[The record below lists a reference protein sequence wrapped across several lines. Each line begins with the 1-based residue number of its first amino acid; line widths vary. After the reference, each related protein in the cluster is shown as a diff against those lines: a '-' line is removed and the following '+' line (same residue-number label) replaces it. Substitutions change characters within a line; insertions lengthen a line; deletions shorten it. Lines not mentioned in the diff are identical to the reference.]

1 MGGSDILKLSIR
13 FIDIIRCN
21 GIIIMNMATTEGK
34 LWLNGE
40 MVEQPDAKIHV
51 LTHSL
56 HYGIAVFEGVRAYQ
70 TDDGR
75 TAIFRLDD
83 HTDRLLGSAK
93 IFQLDVP
100 YDKETFN
107 QAQKDVIKQNGFDSA
122 YLRPLIWIGA
132 EKLGLSSRGNSIN
145 AMVAAWKWGAYLGEE
160 GIQKGIRVKTS
171 SYTHHMTNVT
181 MCKAKAASNYPVSIM
196 ANQEV
201 TRSGYD
207 EAILMDPQGYVCQG
221 SGENLFLVK
230 NGELHTPDLG
240 GGALDGITR
249 RTIIQFAEDLG
260 IKVVERRI
268 TRDEFYLAD
277 EIFMTGTAAEVTP
290 IREYDDRVI
299 GCGSRGPITTEIQ
312 KTFFDAVQGK
322 NDKYAHWLTYVK

>member
-1 MGGSDILKLSIR
+1 
-13 FIDIIRCN
+13 
-21 GIIIMNMATTEGK
+21 MATQEGK
-34 LWLNGE
+34 LWMNGT
-40 MVEQPDAKIHV
+40 MIEQPDAKVHV

-56 HYGIAVFEGVRAYQ
+56 HYGMAVFEGVRAYQ
-70 TDDGR
+70 TADNR
-75 TAIFRLDD
+75 TAIFRLKD

-93 IFQLDVP
+93 IFQMNVP
-100 YDKETFN
+100 FDAAVLE
-107 QAQKDVIKQNGFDSA
+107 QAQKDVVKQNNLAEA
-122 YLRPLIWIGA
+122 YIRPLIWVGA
-132 EKLGLSSRGNSIN
+132 EKLGLSSRDNSIN
-145 AMVAAWKWGAYLGEE
+145 AMVAAWHWGAYLGED
-160 GIQKGIRVKTS
+160 GIKNGIRVKTS
-171 SYTHHMTNVT
+171 SFTHHMTNVT
-181 MCKAKAASNYPVSIM
+181 MCKAKASSNYPVSIM

-201 TRSGYD
+201 TRNGYD

-221 SGENLFLVK
+221 AGENLFLVK
-230 NGELHTPDLG
+230 DGVLHTPDLG

-299 GCGSRGPITTEIQ
+299 GNGGRGELTEKLQ
-312 KTFFDAVQGK
+312 TLYFDVVHGRNEQYM
-322 NDKYAHWLTYVK
+322 DWLSFID